1 MDWKSPPA
9 AKRIPDPP
17 ETSARELKHSGLLAG
32 WVAPVSKPGSPAS
45 DLCSMG
51 WETGVPG
58 ERFVLD
64 GVGDRLP
71 CGHLARAEIDDRSLG
86 NAFQTRLHL
95 SFFPWNS
102 GLSSALK
109 TKQIPVFNT
118 LPPSPVHSFW
128 LRNTGNGYN
137 PSNVTTPRKRS
148 SDRKRPGSISI
159 RDVARRAGVSI
170 ATVSRAVNRI
180 PTVDPELAKRVWKA
194 IDEVGYVPN
203 TQARALVSGRSR
215 MLGLIV
221 SEITNPFFPELVQEF
236 ENLAVAQGYEVLI
249 GSTNYE
255 PARTESLIRRML
267 QRNVDGVAVMTFGIE
282 EDLVKQLV
290 EREFPLV
297 FVDAGPDL
305 PNIRVLKVNYGEG
318 IRQAVQHLAALGHR
332 RIAFITGPLRLRSA
346 IARREAFVKSMA
358 ELGLTVPSAHIVEG
372 NHTMEGGILA
382 MEQLTSHHELPTAV
396 MCSNDM
402 TAIGALHALFR
413 TAHSVPQEISVVGFD
428 DIHLA
433 QFMLPPLTTVQMS
446 CQDLAAAAVEALRA
460 GIEHDHPNAA
470 KKEWQIPT
478 RLVVRQSTDFP
489 SGSLPA
495 LAARKA
501 SKPRNH

>member
-1 MDWKSPPA
+1 VSPPRSNAPNRRPA
-9 AKRIPDPP
+9 A
-17 ETSARELKHSGLLAG
+17 
-32 WVAPVSKPGSPAS
+32 V
-45 DLCSMG
+45 
-51 WETGVPG
+51 
-58 ERFVLD
+58 
-64 GVGDRLP
+64 
-71 CGHLARAEIDDRSLG
+71 
-86 NAFQTRLHL
+86 
-95 SFFPWNS
+95 
-102 GLSSALK
+102 
-109 TKQIPVFNT
+109 
-118 LPPSPVHSFW
+118 
-128 LRNTGNGYN
+128 
-137 PSNVTTPRKRS
+137 
-148 SDRKRPGSISI
+148 SI

-180 PTVDPELAKRVWKA
+180 PTVDPVLAERVWKA
-194 IDEVGYVPN
+194 IEEVGYLPN

-255 PARTESLIRRML
+255 PERTESLIRRML

-282 EDLVKQLV
+282 EELVQKLV

-332 RIAFITGPLRLRSA
+332 HIAFISGPLRLRSA
-346 IARREAFVKSMA
+346 VARRDAFLKSMG
-358 ELGLTVPSAHIVEG
+358 ELGLTAPAEHLVEG
-372 NHTMEGGILA
+372 NHTMEGGIAA
-382 MEQLTSHHELPTAV
+382 MEKLISLASLPTAV
-396 MCSNDM
+396 LCSNDM
-402 TAIGALHALFR
+402 TAIGALHALYR
-413 TAHSVPQEISVVGFD
+413 TTHTVPLDVSVVGFD

-446 CQDLAAAAVEALRA
+446 CKDLATAAVEALRA
-460 GIEHDHPNAA
+460 GIEKEHPKAA

-478 RLVVRQSTDFP
+478 RLVVRQSSAFP
-489 SGSLPA
+489 RGTLPA
-495 LAARKA
+495 LVERAAANAHGGSEK
-501 SKPRNH
+501 